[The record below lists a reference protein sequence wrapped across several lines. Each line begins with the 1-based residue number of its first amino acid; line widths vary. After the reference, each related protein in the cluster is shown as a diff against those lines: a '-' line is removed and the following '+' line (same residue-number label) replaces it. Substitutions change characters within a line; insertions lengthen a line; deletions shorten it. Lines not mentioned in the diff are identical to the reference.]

1 MSRPRSAVPVPV
13 GSLLRPLLLG
23 TSEVPLVL
31 IVRRRTWEAVVVA
44 TVERFMRHVV
54 AAIGVVLTPGIPTHP
69 TTVRVSKRAE
79 PFAKRSLTQNRRL
92 PYGWLARFWVANFA
106 LSWGMP
112 G

>member
-31 IVRRRTWEAVVVA
+31 IVRRRTWKGAVA
-44 TVERFMRHVV
+44 AIVERFMRHVV
-54 AAIGVVLTPGIPTHP
+54 AAIGVVLTPCVPAHP
-69 TTVRVSKRAE
+69 ATVRVSERAE
-79 PFAKRSLTQNRRL
+79 PFAKRSLTQNRRF

-106 LSWGMP
+106 LSGGMP